1 MEQQVKELTTQIADR
16 DDRLRKMEADLKDS
30 IDKGFT
36 LREIISE
43 LETQIESK
51 TINEHV
57 LETKVKVGREDGE
70 CCEIQERK

>member
-1 MEQQVKELTTQIADR
+1 MKDLTAQIADR
-16 DDRLRKMEADLKDS
+16 DDRIRKMETDLKDS

-57 LETKVKVGREDGE
+57 LETKVKVS
-70 CCEIQERK
+70 CLSW